1 MSRLPPATFPRLAW
15 ALTAAAVVGF
25 PPLVSSAHAAE
36 VYVPQPLADRIR
48 SFESTRLDIGEGRL
62 VFDADPRTLIR
73 TPALNPA
80 FVRVEFNAPVTFE
93 FVRVI
98 FSNNEHEW
106 SLAVADSLADLTSQ
120 SGTYRVVVAAG
131 RTPAT
136 GTAAE
141 KLPTPVTARAVQLD
155 VRRLTGD
162 DYVHICELQ
171 LCQPGRVERV
181 RIQEVID
188 RRQADAP
195 AGRRDVTGPITRL
208 VDSVVWLKA
217 AVVAGGVQLPA
228 DDEVRWE
235 PQGDGLVPFGTE
247 RGMFLIRAP
256 GEHRLVARGGDF
268 EPVLTV
274 VGEPRAIRNRRPD
287 VEIFFIE
294 RLPRL
299 DYPPADSRDPRAGW
313 PAEGSPVTW
322 RAHLYNWGERPVRV
336 RYEWQLDGRSVDRGE
351 MELPVGP
358 PGPDG
363 VPLDLDWRWE
373 FARHDLTLTLTPV
386 EPLAEVSTLN
396 NTLTIQTNAI
406 TVGLWVERS
415 LWDFHH
421 EHQHRLPPQD
431 ANSFAG
437 WAQRLIRRW
446 NLMFAEA
453 IYPNE
458 YPQGITERVRLDR
471 LVVVPDF
478 ALPLAGGLPSN
489 NPDNR
494 DRTVDMV
501 WGLEAGDVRP
511 DSTLKPDHW
520 WSPERAIEA
529 LADGRIAAGQIDPP
543 FWCGYGYIHEMG
555 HARYLVDAYGF
566 NVHSGLGDELTRRKI
581 RVTDEQGPILGRYM
595 PQTDDIQHWQK
606 YPGNMAGSEW
616 YYSVYEAMCWNRVS
630 GWRAR
635 GGNCNSPPTIGEFL
649 QDIPTRLIF
658 EFTGDDGRPLAG
670 AVVYAYRARGTG
682 KDWYAKV
689 YEDPPDVQATA
700 DDRGRVTFDR
710 TLWAA
715 DGRIVH
721 TFGHSNGV
729 VLLRVTYG
737 GQHYFLFE
745 EVTDANLAYNLG
757 HRDEYVFARRLELRT
772 GPPRPE
778 EWRADRRW
786 DAPGTGF
793 GRR

>member
-1 MSRLPPATFPRLAW
+1 MSRLFLTLVAVRLV
-15 ALTAAAVVGF
+15 AAVA
-25 PPLVSSAHAAE
+25 PAADAY
-36 VYVPQPLADRIR
+36 YVPQRLADKIR
-48 SFESTRLDIGEGRL
+48 SFESTPLDIGEGRL

-73 TPALNPA
+73 TPAINPA
-80 FVRVEFNAPVTFE
+80 FLRVEFDEPVTFE
-93 FVRVI
+93 LVRVI

-106 SLAVADSLADLTSQ
+106 SLAAADRLADLTSK
-120 SGTYRVVVAAG
+120 SGTYRVLVADG

-136 GTAAE
+136 GTAE
-141 KLPTPVTARAVQLD
+141 VGLPEAVTARAFQLD
-155 VRRLTGD
+155 VRRKTGD
-162 DYVHICELQ
+162 DYVHIGELQ
-171 LCQPGRVERV
+171 FCVRGRVERV
-181 RIQEVID
+181 RIQQVID

-195 AGRRDVTGPITRL
+195 AGRRDVDGPIPKL

-217 AVVAGGVQLPA
+217 AAVAGGVDMPA
-228 DDEVRWE
+228 DEQVRWT
-235 PQGDGLVPFGTE
+235 PQSPGLEPFGDQP
-247 RGMFLIRAP
+247 GLFLVRAP
-256 GEHRLVARGGDF
+256 GEHKLVARCGDF
-268 EPVLTV
+268 EQTV
-274 VGEPRAIRNRRPD
+274 TIIGEPRSIRNRRPD

-313 PAEGSPVTW
+313 PVEGSTVTW
-322 RAHLYNWGERPVRV
+322 RGHVYNWGERPVRV
-336 RYEWQLDGRSVDRGE
+336 QYEWRLDGAVVARGE
-351 MELPVGP
+351 TELPVGP
-358 PGPDG
+358 PGTDG
-363 VPLDLDWRWE
+363 VPLDLRWKWE
-373 FARHDLTLTLTPV
+373 FARHDLALTLTPV
-386 EPLAEVSTLN
+386 EPLDEVSTLN

-406 TVGLWVERS
+406 TVGFWVERS

-437 WAQRLIRRW
+437 WAQRMMRRW
-446 NLMFAEA
+446 NLMFTEA
-453 IYPNE
+453 VYPNE
-458 YPQGITERVRLDR
+458 YPEGITERVRLDR

-494 DRTVDMV
+494 DKTVDLV
-501 WGLEAGDVRP
+501 WGMEAVDLRP
-511 DSTLKPDHW
+511 DSALKPDHW
-520 WSPERAIEA
+520 WSPERAIAA
-529 LADGRIAAGQIDPP
+529 LADGRIAAGKIDPP

-566 NVHSGLGDELTRRKI
+566 NVHTGTGPDLTRRTL
-581 RVTDEQGPILGRYM
+581 RVTDGEGPVLGRHM
-595 PQTDDIQHWQK
+595 PLDQDIQHWQK

-616 YYSVYEAMCWNRVS
+616 RYSVYEAMCWNRVS

-649 QDIPTRLIF
+649 QDIPARLVY

-670 AVVYAYRARGTG
+670 ATVSGYRAGGTG

-689 YEDPPDVQATA
+689 YEDPPAVQATA
-700 DDRGRVTFDR
+700 DERGRVAFDR
-710 TLWAA
+710 TLFAE
-715 DGRIVH
+715 DGRIRH

-757 HRDEYVFARRLELRT
+757 HRDEYVFARRIALRT

-778 EWRADRRW
+778 EWKADRRW